1 MFSKICANS
10 WELFQL
16 GPGDW
21 FHCQVSE
28 EGFRELQHYLL
39 DIPLTPYVPP
49 VRAPAKDEGEEEDEE
64 EPPRTA
70 KAGKGKG
77 GGGDGDWTTISMIA
91 LVNERVSACVW

>member
-77 GGGDGDWTTISMIA
+77 GGGGRRLDDDFDDS
-91 LVNERVSACVW
+91 VSE